1 MENKGKEDGGMKAKW
16 EVVLDETLIPAIDDV
31 MNALYR
37 ESMINGR
44 LNVGYMNHCTK
55 LIKEKASN
63 YVDGKLN
70 ALIGANSDI
79 K

>member
-1 MENKGKEDGGMKAKW
+1 MKNKW
-16 EVVLDETLIPAIDDV
+16 ETALDKTLIPAIDDV
-31 MNALYR
+31 MNALYQ
-37 ESMINGR
+37 ESIINGR